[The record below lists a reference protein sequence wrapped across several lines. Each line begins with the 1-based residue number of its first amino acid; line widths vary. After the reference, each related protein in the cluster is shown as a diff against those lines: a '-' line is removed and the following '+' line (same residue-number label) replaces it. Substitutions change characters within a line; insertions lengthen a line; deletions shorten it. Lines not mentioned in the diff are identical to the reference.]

1 LKILY
6 VVHDLHDAAVERR
19 VRMLR
24 EARADVIIAG
34 FRRRDTRP
42 SQLLGFPVVDLGRT
56 ADARMLQR
64 VGAVLGHCLRPAQLK
79 ALAADADVVIGR
91 NLECLALAAR
101 IRTAAPDARLVYEC
115 LDIHRL
121 LIETSLPA
129 RLIQKVQAALLRQTD
144 LILTSSPAFVREY
157 FAQRFPDLPPVHLIE
172 NKVLMLGTEGHGS
185 PPELGQPAPAAPPW
199 VIGWFGMLRCRRSFD
214 ILAELVKRS
223 EGRVQVRIAGRPSP
237 AVFDDFDAL
246 LRANPGFTFTG
257 PYTADD
263 LPSLY
268 KACHFAWA
276 IDFYEEGLNSDWLL
290 PNRLYEAIANGSVP
304 IGIAGVEIGRWL
316 AERQV
321 GLSVSDAEGGVLEA
335 LKTMSPQEYERLQAQ
350 VTALARNTVIADRSD
365 CEALALALAGSL
377 PDGMPA

>member
-1 LKILY
+1 MKILY

-19 VRMLR
+19 VHMLR

-34 FRRRDTRP
+34 FRRRDACP
-42 SQLLGFPVVDLGRT
+42 EQLLGFPVVDLGRT

-64 VGAVLGHCLRPAQLK
+64 VGAVLGHWLRPARLK

-101 IRTAAPDARLVYEC
+101 IRTTAPNGRLVYEC

-129 RLIQKVQAALLRQTD
+129 RLIQRVQAALLRQTD
-144 LILTSSPAFVREY
+144 LVLTSSPAFVREY
-157 FAQRFPDLPPVHLIE
+157 FAPRFPDLPPVHLIE
-172 NKVLMLGTEGHGS
+172 NKVLMLGNEGQGS
-185 PPELGQPAPAAPPW
+185 PPEVGQPAPAAPPW

-214 ILAELVKRS
+214 MLAELVKRS
-223 EGRVQVRIAGRPSP
+223 VGRVQVRIAGRPSP

-263 LPSLY
+263 LPALY
-268 KACHFAWA
+268 NACHFAWA

-290 PNRLYEAIANGSVP
+290 PNRLYEAMANGSVP
-304 IGIAGVEIGRWL
+304 IALKSVETGRWL
-316 AERQV
+316 EREGC
-321 GLSVSDAEGGVLEA
+321 GLTWSGEMAALLALFDTLDASQFIEMKAGI
-335 LKTMSPQEYERLQAQ
+335 AQ
-350 VTALARNTVIADRSD
+350 VPATRLVATLQD
-365 CEALALALAGSL
+365 CEALVRALAGNAQTL
-377 PDGMPA
+377 P